1 MQNEV
6 LNEHVMDTTSKGR
19 WSALSDSVFVFLLF
33 LVNCAF
39 VFVFAFRCY
48 CFYFRI
54 LILRSQN
61 KNKIKNKSEI
71 DKQSNEMLAHD
82 VVAPSTSPW
91 ASPVVLV
98 KKSDGTMRFCVDYR
112 KLNQITKKDSYPLP
126 RITEALD
133 ALGGARYF
141 STLDLRSGY

>member
-1 MQNEV
+1 MGTVYKMNPQRKAKRKTKRISVAPTWNLCICHVMLSRQGYKWINGLSVGVTEMQNEV

-19 WSALSDSVFVFLLF
+19 WSALSYSVFVFLLF

-71 DKQSNEMLAHD
+71 DQ
-82 VVAPSTSPW
+82 
-91 ASPVVLV
+91 
-98 KKSDGTMRFCVDYR
+98 KKE
-112 KLNQITKKDSYPLP
+112 N
-126 RITEALD
+126 
-133 ALGGARYF
+133 
-141 STLDLRSGY
+141 